1 MSRATLRAPPAKW
14 AMKGFFPAGE
24 RSELSRREAWPQWG
38 LGRSPKRPA
47 GRVGGEQSDRQGAMR
62 HRTPRARGQPLR
74 AVCPRNVVRLFRPL
88 GRNWTTRIYS
98 GRPTVRFPQTEATAH
113 SDVGRL
119 WSRRA
124 AGFLLHAFL
133 SPSKEKCER
142 PMGRQVPLPRR
153 SRRVRPLD
161 RKLLPAELSCNAACR
176 GAFRSP
182 PAPLRFAWQS
192 KTVPH
197 RVAPVKLLYTVT
209 SRGISTIKRMN
220 KGTFR
225 SPIKKRNARKTISP
239 QYPRRTNRIIPSAAA
254 LKPHHA
260 AENCGHT

>member
-1 MSRATLRAPPAKW
+1 MVRPQTQPL
-14 AMKGFFPAGE
+14 FPAGFDAPTTA
-24 RSELSRREAWPQWG
+24 REWDLP
-38 LGRSPKRPA
+38 SH
-47 GRVGGEQSDRQGAMR
+47 GALTLFFR
-62 HRTPRARGQPLR
+62 WRKKSVQKKASGTATP
-74 AVCPRNVVRLFRPL
+74 
-88 GRNWTTRIYS
+88 
-98 GRPTVRFPQTEATAH
+98 
-113 SDVGRL
+113 
-119 WSRRA
+119 
-124 AGFLLHAFL
+124 LHTFL

-142 PMGRQVPLPRR
+142 PMERQVPLLRR

-182 PAPLRFAWQS
+182 PAPLRFACQS

-239 QYPRRTNRIIPSAAA
+239 QYPRRTNRIIPSVAA

-260 AENCGHT
+260 AENCGHTCPRTFSGIRR

>member
-1 MSRATLRAPPAKW
+1 M
-14 AMKGFFPAGE
+14 E
-24 RSELSRREAWPQWG
+24 
-38 LGRSPKRPA
+38 
-47 GRVGGEQSDRQGAMR
+47 
-62 HRTPRARGQPLR
+62 
-74 AVCPRNVVRLFRPL
+74 
-88 GRNWTTRIYS
+88 
-98 GRPTVRFPQTEATAH
+98 
-113 SDVGRL
+113 
-119 WSRRA
+119 
-124 AGFLLHAFL
+124 
-133 SPSKEKCER
+133 
-142 PMGRQVPLPRR
+142 RQVPIPRR

-182 PAPLRFAWQS
+182 PAPLRFACQS

-260 AENCGHT
+260 AENCGHTCPRTFSGIRR

>member
-1 MSRATLRAPPAKW
+1 MS
-14 AMKGFFPAGE
+14 
-24 RSELSRREAWPQWG
+24 EANRG
-38 LGRSPKRPA
+38 
-47 GRVGGEQSDRQGAMR
+47 
-62 HRTPRARGQPLR
+62 RGQPR
-74 AVCPRNVVRLFRPL
+74 RGYRRTKPA
-88 GRNWTTRIYS
+88 TRS
-98 GRPTVRFPQTEATAH
+98 GA
-113 SDVGRL
+113 GRL

-124 AGFLLHAFL
+124 AGFLLHTFL

-142 PMGRQVPLPRR
+142 PVGRQVPLPRR

-182 PAPLRFAWQS
+182 PAPLRFACQS

-239 QYPRRTNRIIPSAAA
+239 QYPRRTNRIIPSAAT

-260 AENCGHT
+260 AENCGHTCPRTFSGIRR